1 LESASVSGTG
11 NERTYSETEVLDVF
25 GRRMRVLDLGHEL
38 ADDITVYPGHMK
50 VATWWHLT
58 HEESRMRMGET
69 DFWGYGVR
77 GMSLCEHV
85 STHVDAIF
93 HFNPNRPDLGVDM
106 IPLSTMITP
115 AAWIDLSFAEPRSD
129 ITLDQLQRALDDAGV
144 SVEPGSTLLYHT
156 GVERHWG
163 TDAKALVT
171 QYPGMGEEASRWLLD
186 QGIVNLCTDAIST
199 DNPANVRYP
208 NHRAHGE
215 RLVVHTELVANITKI
230 PMHQGFWFMMLPLRF
245 VGMTGSP
252 IRPLALWNEDD
263 A

>member
-1 LESASVSGTG
+1 MSRDTRG
-11 NERTYSETEVLDVF
+11 NAYAPTEVLEVF
-25 GRRMRVLDLGHEL
+25 GRKLRVLDLGHEL
-38 ADDITVYPGHMK
+38 SDDIPVYPGHMK

-58 HEESRMRMGET
+58 HEESRMRMGDT

-93 HFNPNRPDLGVDM
+93 HFNPTRPDLAVDT

-115 AAWIDLSFAEPRSD
+115 AAWVDLSFVEPRTD
-129 ITLDQLQRALDDAGV
+129 ISLDQLRRALDEAGIV
-144 SVEPGSTLLYHT
+144 VEPGSTLLYYT
-156 GVERHWG
+156 GAESYWDKDPKTFL
-163 TDAKALVT
+163 TD
-171 QYPGMGEEASRWLLD
+171 YPGMGEEASKWLLD

-199 DNPANVRYP
+199 DNPTNMNYP
-208 NHRAHGE
+208 NHKAHGE
-215 RLVVHTELVANITKI
+215 RLVVHTENVANMTKI
-230 PMHQGFWFMMLPLRF
+230 PVHHGFWFMMLPLRF

-252 IRPLALWNEDD
+252 IRPLALWDERSES

>member
-1 LESASVSGTG
+1 MGAITETT
-11 NERTYSETEVLDVF
+11 RYQDTEVLDVF

-38 ADDITVYPGHMK
+38 SDDIPVYPGHMK
-50 VATWWHLT
+50 VASWWHLT
-58 HEESRMRMGET
+58 HEESLMRMGDT

-93 HFNPNRPDLGVDM
+93 HFNPNRPDLTVDT

-115 AAWIDLSFAEPRSD
+115 AAWIDLSFVEPRTD
-129 ITLDQLQRALDDAGV
+129 ISLDQLQRALHEAEV
-144 SVEPGSTLLYHT
+144 TVQSGSTLLYYT
-156 GVERHWG
+156 GVESSWT
-163 TDAKALVT
+163 TDPKTLLT

-199 DNPANVRYP
+199 DNPVNLHYP

-230 PMHQGFWFMMLPLRF
+230 PVHQGFWFVMLPLRF

-252 IRPLALWNEDD
+252 IRPLALWNDEE

>member
-1 LESASVSGTG
+1 MSDSGDY
-11 NERTYSETEVLDVF
+11 RSYQETETLEVF
-25 GRRMRVLDLGHEL
+25 GRRMRILDLGHEL
-38 ADDITVYPGHMK
+38 SDDIPVYPGHMK

-58 HEESRMRMGET
+58 HEESVMRMGDT

-85 STHVDAIF
+85 STHVDAVF
-93 HFNPNRPDLGVDM
+93 HFNPSRPDLGVET

-115 AAWIDLSFAEPRSD
+115 AAWIDLSFVEPRTD
-129 ITLDQLQRALDDAGV
+129 ISLEQLHRAIDDAGV
-144 SVEPGSTLLYHT
+144 TIEPGSTLLYYT
-156 GVERHWG
+156 GVERYWP
-163 TDAKALVT
+163 AEPKRLVT
-171 QYPGMGEEASRWLLD
+171 EYPGMGEEASRWLLD

-230 PMHQGFWFMMLPLRF
+230 PLRQGFWYMMLPLRF
-245 VGMTGSP
+245 NGMTGSP

-263 A
+263 RGGET